1 MIVFVVLRTRLG
13 LSLRAIRDD
22 EDTAQEIGVSTF
34 RTKLWVWVVS
44 SFLIGMVGGLQAV
57 RLGTV
62 EPYGAFSLTWTI
74 NIVSTTIVGGIGTIV
89 GPIIGAGFTAWLG
102 EALSGYPE
110 IHVAITGVI
119 VILIIRFAPAG
130 IWGIAVSLYGRA
142 RAARRRAGARRS
154 GGAHRRAHARGQPGR
169 GRPQADAVRR
179 GRARSCSRPTPSPSA
194 TATWWRCPR

>member
-1 MIVFVVLRTRLG
+1 MASIVIVYVVLRTRLG

-74 NIVSTTIVGGIGTIV
+74 DIVSTTIVGGIGTIV
-89 GPIIGAGFTAWLG
+89 GPIIGAGFTTWLG

-110 IHVAITGVI
+110 IHVAINGVI

-130 IWGIAVSLYGRA
+130 IWGIAVGLYERA
-142 RAARRRAGARRS
+142 RRRRDARRRRRRAGA
-154 GGAHRRAHARGQPGR
+154 HRGAHARRQPR
-169 GRPQADAVRR
+169 RRRPEAGAVRR
-179 GRARSCSRPTPSPSA
+179 GRAR
-194 TATWWRCPR
+194 